1 VIFFFAVIF
10 PLKSLRAQAGSESF
24 TETRN
29 ATLFA
34 EIGGYIPFKDSY
46 KINYGTS
53 TIGLPVE
60 LGIGMLFPASE
71 RLSAGAILRYKR
83 REANFVD
90 NMSISTVEL
99 YPSVMYYLEQPQF
112 NELLLYG
119 RTGLLLA
126 RSVTKGIT
134 QATKDGS
141 NPADLQVSKDYYNI
155 GFGIGLG
162 LEYPLNHNS
171 TLFAD
176 LHVGTYFADP
186 VKNGGLGNIGGV
198 SISVGYSIGF

>member
-1 VIFFFAVIF
+1 VIFFAAIF
-10 PLKSLRAQAGSESF
+10 PFEPLRAQAGAESF

-46 KINYGTS
+46 KINYGTN

-60 LGIGMLFPASE
+60 LSIGMLFPASE

-83 REANFVD
+83 REANFVS

-119 RTGLLLA
+119 RAGLLLA
-126 RSVTKGIT
+126 RSVAKGESLV
-134 QATKDGS
+134 TKDGS
-141 NPADLQVSKDYYNI
+141 DPIESTVSKDYYNI

-162 LEYPLNHNS
+162 LEYPLNNYS

-176 LHVGTYFADP
+176 LHVGMYFADP
-186 VKNGGLGNIGGV
+186 VKGGGLGNIGGV
-198 SISVGYSIGF
+198 TIGVGYSIGF